1 MGWPEVYEAYFF
13 PSLGFRGCSPLQL
26 VREAL
31 LGWFG
36 PCVGKERKKVWL
48 SAPLCLFWI
57 IWKERNSRAFENE
70 EQSIHG
76 CKSFFLCNL
85 WAWTRGFFGSG
96 PPSIVDFVEWLGAG

>member
-1 MGWPEVYEAYFF
+1 MKLTFLPLWSFVGAPLFNK
-13 PSLGFRGCSPLQL
+13 RGVIGV
-26 VREAL
+26 VRAL
-31 LGWFG
+31 CGK
-36 PCVGKERKKVWL
+36 GKERKKVWL

-57 IWKERNSRAFENE
+57 VWKERNSRAFENE

-96 PPSIVDFVEWLGAG
+96 PPSIVDFVDWLGAG